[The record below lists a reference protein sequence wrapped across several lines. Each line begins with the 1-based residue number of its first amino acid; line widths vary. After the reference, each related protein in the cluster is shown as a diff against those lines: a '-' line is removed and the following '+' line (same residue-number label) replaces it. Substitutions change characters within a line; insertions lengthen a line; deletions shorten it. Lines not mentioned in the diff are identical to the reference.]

1 MIEFRPHEVKAFLTV
16 MASPYTL
23 SKACVAI
30 GADSPLVLASTSRY
44 RAELLR
50 RLGVP
55 FVQEA
60 PGVDEDELP
69 GEAPEARARRLA
81 SLKARAVAERHP
93 RQWVLGSDQVA
104 YCGGQILH
112 KPGSPEANIEQLLAL
127 SGREAGF
134 ATAIALVSGATELI
148 AVDLTVVQFR
158 KLSRDEAE
166 RYVAA
171 EPAHDCAGGFK
182 VEGLGISLFESVRN
196 DDPTALVGL
205 PLITLRRLL
214 AEAGSAVP

>member
-1 MIEFRPHEVKAFLTV
+1 MP
-16 MASPYTL
+16 SPYTL
-23 SKACVAI
+23 AKASVAI
-30 GADSPLVLASTSRY
+30 SHDSPLVLASTSKY

-50 RLGVP
+50 RLGLP

-60 PGVDEDELP
+60 PGVDENELP

-81 SLKARAVAERHP
+81 WLKAGAVAERHP
-93 RQWVLGSDQVA
+93 RQWALGSDQVA

-112 KPGSPEANIEQLLAL
+112 KPGTPEANVEQLLAL
-127 SGREAGF
+127 SGKEAGF
-134 ATAIALVSGATELI
+134 ATAIALVSGPTELV

-158 KLSRDEAE
+158 TLSRDEVE

-196 DDPTALVGL
+196 QDPTALVGL
-205 PLITLRRLL
+205 PLIALRRLL

>member
-1 MIEFRPHEVKAFLTV
+1 MP
-16 MASPYTL
+16 SPYTL
-23 SKACVAI
+23 SKASIAI
-30 GADSPLVLASTSRY
+30 GDDRPLVLASTSKY

-50 RLGVP
+50 RLGLP

-60 PGVDEDELP
+60 PGLDETELP

-81 SLKARAVAERHP
+81 SLKAKAVAERRP

-104 YCGGQILH
+104 YCGERILR
-112 KPGSPEANIEQLLAL
+112 KPGSPEANVEQLLAL

-134 ATAIALVSGATELI
+134 ATAIALVSGSTELF

-158 KLSRDEAE
+158 TLSRDEVE
-166 RYVAA
+166 RYVTA

-196 DDPTALVGL
+196 QDPTALVGL
-205 PLITLRRLL
+205 PLIALRRLL

>member
-16 MASPYTL
+16 MPSPYTL
-23 SKACVAI
+23 SKASVAI
-30 GADSPLVLASTSRY
+30 SPESPLVLASTSKY

-50 RLGVP
+50 RLGLP

-69 GEAPEARARRLA
+69 NEAPETRAHRLA
-81 SLKARAVAERHP
+81 LVKAKAVAERHP

-104 YCGGQILH
+104 YRGAQILH
-112 KPGSPEANIEQLLAL
+112 KPGSPEANVEQLLAL

-134 ATAIALVSGATELI
+134 ATAIALVSGSTELV

-158 KLSRDEAE
+158 TLNRDEVE

-196 DDPTALVGL
+196 QDPTALVGL
-205 PLITLRRLL
+205 PLIALRRLL
-214 AEAGSAVP
+214 AQAGSAVP

>member
-1 MIEFRPHEVKAFLTV
+1 MP
-16 MASPYTL
+16 SPYTL
-23 SKACVAI
+23 SKPSVAI
-30 GADSPLVLASTSRY
+30 GSDSPLILASTSKY

-50 RLGVP
+50 RLGLP

-60 PGVDEDELP
+60 PGVDEEECP
-69 GEAPEARARRLA
+69 GEAPETRARRLA
-81 SLKARAVAERHP
+81 LLKAKAVAERHP

-112 KPGSPEANIEQLLAL
+112 KPGSPAANVEQLLAL

-134 ATAIALVSGATELI
+134 ATAIALVSGQTELI

-158 KLSRDEAE
+158 TLSRNEVE

-196 DDPTALVGL
+196 QDPTALVGL
-205 PLITLRRLL
+205 PLIALRRLL
-214 AEAGSAVP
+214 AQAGSAVP